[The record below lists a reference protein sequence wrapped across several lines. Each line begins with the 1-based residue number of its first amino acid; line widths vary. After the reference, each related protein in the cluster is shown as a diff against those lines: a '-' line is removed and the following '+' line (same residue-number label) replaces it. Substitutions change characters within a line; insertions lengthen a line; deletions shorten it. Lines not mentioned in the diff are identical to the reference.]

1 MTLKA
6 KSNISGYRRSLQ
18 QTGGGEKPP
27 SPTAEDE
34 AIMAITPIDFEIG
47 SNPFDSDAASTVH
60 VEVPNVEIVE
70 INEPEPGTSAPISK
84 NEPGRKTKKG
94 KSSTLD
100 TRMDIIETN
109 KEYNKKLL
117 EMEEELH
124 SYKIKLI
131 KLKIEKTQLE
141 IEVLKNNTC
150 KCNDMQNH

>member
-1 MTLKA
+1 LNEITNKSWTAAQVKTAWKRMKLKA
-6 KSNISGYRRSLQ
+6 KSNISDYRRSLQ

-84 NEPGRKTKKG
+84 NVRKQFLWTI
-94 KSSTLD
+94 L
-100 TRMDIIETN
+100 
-109 KEYNKKLL
+109 YL
-117 EMEEELH
+117 
-124 SYKIKLI
+124 
-131 KLKIEKTQLE
+131 
-141 IEVLKNNTC
+141 
-150 KCNDMQNH
+150 